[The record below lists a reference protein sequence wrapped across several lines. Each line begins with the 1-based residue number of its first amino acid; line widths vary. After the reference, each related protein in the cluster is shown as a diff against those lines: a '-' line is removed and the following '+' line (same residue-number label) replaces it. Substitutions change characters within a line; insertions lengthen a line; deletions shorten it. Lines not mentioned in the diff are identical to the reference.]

1 VSGGDEGP
9 LSYGDAGVSLEA
21 ADAVV
26 ERIRAAVES
35 TRTRDV
41 LGAVGGFS
49 GLYAP
54 TLGDPALAASSD
66 GVGTKVLLGAA
77 AGRLRGLGIDLVAM
91 SVNDVITCGAR
102 PLFFLDVITCGKL
115 DPERIGELVEGIA
128 EGCKYADCALLG
140 GETAEHPDMME
151 PHEFDLAG
159 FAVGGCER
167 RELIGGARVV
177 LGDAVIAL
185 PSSGPH
191 SNGFSLIRRLLERS
205 GVGLD
210 DRPTEL
216 GGASVADALL
226 EPTRIYARAVRMLTA
241 TLDVHAMAHITGGG
255 LLGNLSRPLPKGL
268 GVRIDLSS
276 WERPAVFTWLAS
288 LGVEEEEMRRVF
300 NLGLGYAAVIAK
312 DDVDLALRTLERTG
326 EKAWVAGEVIEG
338 GGVTVA

>member
-1 VSGGDEGP
+1 
-9 LSYGDAGVSLEA
+9 
-21 ADAVV
+21 
-26 ERIRAAVES
+26 
-35 TRTRDV
+35 
-41 LGAVGGFS
+41 
-49 GLYAP
+49 
-54 TLGDPALAASSD
+54 
-66 GVGTKVLLGAA
+66 VLLGAA